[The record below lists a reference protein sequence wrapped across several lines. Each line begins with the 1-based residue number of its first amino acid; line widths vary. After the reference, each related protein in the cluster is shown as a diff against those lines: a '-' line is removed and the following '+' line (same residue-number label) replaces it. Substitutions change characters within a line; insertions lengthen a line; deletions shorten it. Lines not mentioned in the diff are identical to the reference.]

1 MDMEQI
7 IKQLDWLDSERRRD
21 KDAIAALQEQLQAY
35 QREVPKLTQRQ
46 NEMETEISLL
56 KAQLD
61 RFDQLELQIKNLQVE
76 MTRNTQDVEKKL
88 VREIELVE
96 KHAAAEVAKV
106 NIAIG
111 DLKKSLAVLPEIQA
125 TLTKQDE
132 EDHRLG
138 RMIASIEKSVEA
150 VGREDETRQRT
161 IKMLE
166 ENRRQDAKRI
176 LDLQAEGEQL
186 RKRQDEQRGK
196 LELLAE
202 SVRKYDGRLGDL
214 RNGETQRQQ
223 EVTAFIEKQTLRLV
237 DQEHEWKEIREKFE
251 LFASK
256 FSIYEQRIAE
266 LSVMSQSLEKSAE
279 SFDDVNERLERRI
292 HEVTELQRLS
302 SEHMHQDWE
311 EFQGS
316 EQKRWAAYI
325 LKDEER
331 RRDLERVLDQINTR
345 TEQVEHAT
353 QEVSDLIVA
362 IKESRLYQL
371 QALIDVLKQDLEVD

>member
-1 MDMEQI
+1 MEQI